1 MDNYLASHTMT
12 EDVTHRE
19 IYDRLVAVEGKVDAL
34 TTSTKDV
41 TEAFNAAQGAFK
53 VLETLSKL
61 AKPLLWL
68 GGLFV
73 ATMAFWD
80 HFKGR

>member
-1 MDNYLASHTMT
+1 MNDI
-12 EDVTHRE
+12 THRE

-34 TTSTKDV
+34 TESTKDV
-41 TEAFNAAQGAFK
+41 TAAFNAAQGAFK
-53 VLETLSKL
+53 ALETLSKM

-73 ATMAFWD
+73 AFMAFWD
-80 HFKGR
+80 HFRGR

>member
-1 MDNYLASHTMT
+1 MI
-12 EDVTHRE
+12 EDITHRE

-34 TTSTKDV
+34 SNSTKDV
-41 TEAFNAAQGAFK
+41 TAAFAAARGAFV
-53 VLETLSKL
+53 VLETLGKL

-73 ATMAFWD
+73 AAAAFWE
-80 HFKGR
+80 HFRAR

>member
-1 MDNYLASHTMT
+1 MNDI
-12 EDVTHRE
+12 THRE
-19 IYDRLVAVEGKVDAL
+19 IYDRLVAVEVKVDAL
-34 TTSTKDV
+34 TESTKDV
-41 TEAFNAAQGAFK
+41 TAAFNAAQGAFK

-73 ATMAFWD
+73 AGMALWD
-80 HFKGR
+80 SFKAR

>member
-1 MDNYLASHTMT
+1 MNDI
-12 EDVTHRE
+12 THRE

-34 TTSTKDV
+34 GNSTKDV
-41 TEAFNAAQGAFK
+41 TAAFNAAQGAFK

-73 ATMAFWD
+73 AAVAFWE
-80 HFKGR
+80 HFKDR

>member
-1 MDNYLASHTMT
+1 MDNYLASHTMN
-12 EDVTHRE
+12 DITHRE

-34 TTSTKDV
+34 AKSTKDV

-68 GGLFV
+68 GGLFA
-73 ATMAFWD
+73 ATVAFWD
-80 HFKGR
+80 HFKAR

>member
-1 MDNYLASHTMT
+1 MSTIV

-34 TTSTKDV
+34 TKSTKDV

-61 AKPLLWL
+61 AKPLLWI
-68 GGLFV
+68 GGLIAAIAVFIQ
-73 ATMAFWD
+73 D
-80 HFKGR
+80 FKSH

>member
-1 MDNYLASHTMT
+1 MNDI
-12 EDVTHRE
+12 THRE

-34 TTSTKDV
+34 SNSTKDV
-41 TEAFNAAQGAFK
+41 TAAFAAARGAFV
-53 VLETLSKL
+53 VLETLGKI

-73 ATMAFWD
+73 AAAAFWE
-80 HFKGR
+80 HFKDR

>member
-1 MDNYLASHTMT
+1 MT

-19 IYDRLVAVEGKVDAL
+19 IYDRLVAVEAKVDAL

-61 AKPLLWL
+61 VKPLLWI
-68 GGLFV
+68 GGLV
-73 ATMAFWD
+73 AAIAVFIQD
-80 HFKGR
+80 FKSH

>member
-1 MDNYLASHTMT
+1 MT
-12 EDVTHRE
+12 KDITHRE
-19 IYDRLVAVEGKVDAL
+19 IYDRLVAVEAKVDNL

-61 AKPLLWL
+61 AKPLLWI
-68 GGLFV
+68 GGLVAAV
-73 ATMAFWD
+73 ATFWD
-80 HFKGR
+80 HFKVK

>member
-1 MDNYLASHTMT
+1 MNDI
-12 EDVTHRE
+12 THRE

-41 TEAFNAAQGAFK
+41 VNAFAAAQGAFK
-53 VLETLSKL
+53 VLETLSHL

-73 ATMAFWD
+73 AVAAFWD
-80 HFKGR
+80 HFKVK